1 MKVKLYMDVWQGWTG
16 DYASAIRNPIHEVGG
31 STKRLSF
38 TVEVPDHLI
47 QPKVDFHI
55 QETSVAG
62 EVK

>member
-16 DYASAIRNPIHEVGG
+16 EHASALAAVYTNPSQGF
-31 STKRLSF
+31 KRLSF

-47 QPKVDFHI
+47 QPKVDFAI
-55 QETSVAG
+55 QETAIAE